1 MSRVWYFAYGSNMQ
15 TATFK
20 GRRGIQF
27 HQAVPGRAKGWQ
39 LVLDKPP
46 LVPIGESFANI
57 VPDPA
62 ATAVGVLYEIDKSGL
77 EDIGITEGVFVD
89 NYRWVEIEV
98 QPLNDSAAGP
108 VTAMTLT
115 SDVRDDSFQPS
126 HRYMRLLIQGALEHG
141 LPEDYIAFL
150 RSVPSRPESPE
161 AAEWRPLVEEALKR
175 LRS

>member
-1 MSRVWYFAYGSNMQ
+1 MQ
-15 TATFK
+15 TATFR

-27 HQAVPGRAKGWQ
+27 HRAIPGSAQGWQ

-46 LVPIGESFANI
+46 LVPIGESFANV
-57 VPDPA
+57 VPDPD
-62 ATAVGVLYEIDKSGL
+62 ATTVGVLYEIDESDL
-77 EDIGITEGVFVD
+77 EGIGITEGVFVD

-98 QPLNDSAAGP
+98 RPLNDPTATP
-108 VTAMTLT
+108 VNAMTLT
-115 SDVRDDSFQPS
+115 SNARDDSFRPS
-126 HRYMRLLIQGALEHG
+126 HRYMQLLIQGALEHG
-141 LPEDYIAFL
+141 LPEDYISFL